1 VVASHAQWAEVRAFL
16 TARTGMSLSG
26 PQVRRLDERLAA
38 RGRGLTPHQY
48 LMFLKSPSGE
58 AELEELIAAVVVHKT
73 DLFRDEVQLEAFRA
87 QVLLPLV
94 DRSHRPLRVWS
105 AGCATGEEV
114 ATLLVLLAEAG
125 ADPGSTVLGT
135 DICAGALQ
143 RAQQLGFTP
152 EQLRRVPPKSRE
164 RYFSGTGNAWSLAP
178 HLRERASFQ
187 LHNLMDRPYPAP
199 PGGLGFDVIFCRN
212 VLIYFTPD
220 AFQQTVEALATS
232 LAPGGTL
239 VLSASEP
246 LLKVPPSLRVLR
258 GESAF
263 FYVRADGA
271 QDGLLVPPKRDSGRF
286 PVVATPPPKGDS
298 GRFAT
303 PASASP
309 KRDSG
314 RFPSVASGTP
324 KPDSGRFPVPAGQ
337 VPGTPKPDSGRFPVP
352 PGQVPGTPKP
362 DSGRFPVA
370 ASERP
375 TSPPKRNSGRF
386 PVVVPGKVPGTPK
399 PDSGRFPTMPTGQG
413 SSASMP
419 DSGRLPATPSGQ
431 GSSASTPDSGRFPA
445 VPSAQASSASKRDS
459 GRFPAVPSERLP
471 AAPRPDSGRI
481 PAVGAE
487 QVPTPPARDSG
498 RFPAIGA
505 DPEPAPVPASFAEA
519 DLLFAHVLDGAS
531 SGVPDAVSERD
542 LRKCLSL
549 DPDHAAARY
558 LLGLLLEQCGRP
570 AEAATEYRRA
580 LQSLEAGRARPTPFF
595 LNPAR
600 LRVACAHA
608 AERLEAN
615 GRGR

>member
-1 VVASHAQWAEVRAFL
+1 MVASRAQWTEVRAFL
-16 TARTGMSLSG
+16 TARTGMALSD

-38 RGRGLTPHQY
+38 RGQGLTPHQY

-135 DICAGALQ
+135 DICAAALQ
-143 RAQQLGFTP
+143 RAEQLGFTL
-152 EQLRRVPPKSRE
+152 EQLRRVPPRSRE
-164 RYFSGTGNAWSLAP
+164 RYFSGTGNGWTLTP

-187 LHNLMDRPYPAP
+187 LHNLMDRPYPAS

-220 AFQQTVEALATS
+220 AFQQTVEALAAS

-271 QDGLLVPPKRDSGRF
+271 QEAFPAPPKRDSGRF
-286 PVVATPPPKGDS
+286 PVVATPPPK
-298 GRFAT
+298 
-303 PASASP
+303 
-309 KRDSG
+309 RDSG
-314 RFPSVASGTP
+314 RFPSVASGQGPATP
-324 KPDSGRFPVPAGQ
+324 KRDSGRFP
-337 VPGTPKPDSGRFPVP
+337 
-352 PGQVPGTPKP
+352 
-362 DSGRFPVA
+362 A
-370 ASERP
+370 ASSERP
-375 TSPPKRNSGRF
+375 PGPPKRNSGRF
-386 PVVVPGKVPGTPK
+386 PAVPSERPSATPKPDSGRFQAAPSGQVSATPK
-399 PDSGRFPTMPTGQG
+399 PDSGRFPTMP
-413 SSASMP
+413 
-419 DSGRLPATPSGQ
+419 SGQ
-431 GSSASTPDSGRFPA
+431 ASSASTPDSGRFPT
-445 VPSAQASSASKRDS
+445 VPSAQASAAPKRDSGRIPTLTTGQTPTASKRDSDRLPAVPTEQPPTAPKRDS
-459 GRFPAVPSERLP
+459 GRFPAV
-471 AAPRPDSGRI
+471 
-481 PAVGAE
+481 GAT
-487 QVPTPPARDSG
+487 QPPAPPTRDSG

-505 DPEPAPVPASFAEA
+505 APEPAPVPTPFAEA
-519 DLLFAHVLDGAS
+519 DLLFASVLDGAS

-558 LLGLLLEQCGRP
+558 LLGLLLEQSGRP

-608 AERLEAN
+608 AERLEAS